1 MSFDL
6 PTLPVD
12 RPGLLFAVL
21 LAAVLV
27 APMAARR
34 IRLPEIVVLLFVGY
48 VIGPTGLGIVERA
61 GVVAT
66 LGTVGLLY
74 LMFVAGLELDIDDF
88 TSQRR
93 GSAGFGIATFVVPMA
108 LGTVTSLALGY
119 GMLASLLLGSCWAS
133 HTLIA
138 YPIFQ
143 RVGTVGNRAIAVS
156 VGATI
161 ITDTAA
167 LLVLAVIARAHQ
179 GALTP
184 LFWATLVPSLGL
196 VAFGTLRLL
205 PRLTGRFFSTLGQDR
220 SLRFLFV
227 MVALFGVASLFE
239 AIGIEAIVGAFVAG
253 LALNR
258 SVPNRGPLMER
269 IDFLGGTLFI
279 PLFLL
284 ATGMLIDL
292 SVLATP
298 RTLVHGVVFTAVA
311 LVAKLLAAVLAGR
324 LLRFTGPEIG
334 AMFALSSAQAAAT
347 LAAIVVGLEIGLL
360 DESTVN
366 AVMLVILVTCLA
378 APAAASRYAS
388 QLPRPQRQ
396 RNLGDLVLV
405 PMANP
410 DSAPRLVQVASA
422 FARADGGLVVPA
434 MIVSPETERTER
446 EESRQ
451 LEDRMV
457 RAAQSTGV
465 EARSILRIDAS
476 PAAGIAHTVVEQDA
490 SLLLMGWSGST
501 SRSSAVFGGVI
512 DAVLSRTGIPT
523 LLLFG
528 DEHPIDR
535 IVLIVDETVTTA
547 AGLPNLDLAITAAR
561 VLAKLEG
568 VPIEVITDRAG
579 GLADQWPPDTPE
591 ATVRY
596 DERRGAAVVRAH
608 ATARDLIVVPT
619 IGDDAHLRDVVA
631 PVATAA
637 PMGASLL
644 VALDTALRSGRA
656 PSAAPPG
663 HGLTVGRGDTGHR
676 RARPRRQRRN

>member
-6 PTLPVD
+6 PTLPID

-27 APMAARR
+27 APILARR
-34 IRLPEIVVLLFVGY
+34 IRLPEIVVLLFVGF
-48 VIGPTGLGIVERA
+48 VIGPTGLGVVERA

-66 LGTVGLLY
+66 LGTIGLLY
-74 LMFVAGLELDIDDF
+74 LMFVAGLELDLDDF
-88 TSQRR
+88 ASHRR
-93 GSAGFGIATFVVPMA
+93 GSAGFGIATFAVPMA

-119 GMLASLLLGSCWAS
+119 DMLASLLLASCWAS
-133 HTLIA
+133 HTLVA
-138 YPIFQ
+138 YPVFQ
-143 RVGTVGNRAIAVS
+143 RVGTVGNRAVAVS

-196 VAFGTLRLL
+196 VAFGALRLL
-205 PRLTGRFFSTLGQDR
+205 PRLASRFFSGLGQDR

-227 MVALFGVASLFE
+227 MVSLFGIASLFE

-258 SVPNRGPLMER
+258 SIPNRGPLMER

-292 SVLATP
+292 RVLAEP
-298 RTLVHGVVFTAVA
+298 RTLVRGVVFTAVA
-311 LVAKLLAAVLAGR
+311 LVAKLAAAVLAGR

-334 AMFALSSAQAAAT
+334 AMFALSTAQAAAT
-347 LAAIVVGLEIGLL
+347 LAAIVVGLDIGLL
-360 DESTVN
+360 DGSTVN
-366 AVMLVILVTCLA
+366 AVMLVILVTCLV

-388 QLPRPQRQ
+388 HLPRPERQ
-396 RNLGDLVLV
+396 RNLGERVLV

-422 FARADGGLVVPA
+422 FARTDGGLVVPA
-434 MIVSPETERTER
+434 MIVPPEADLAER
-446 EESRQ
+446 EASRR
-451 LEDRMV
+451 LEERMV
-457 RAAQSTGV
+457 QAAQSSGV
-465 EARSILRIDAS
+465 EARGILRIDAG

-490 SLLLMGWSGST
+490 SLLLMGWDGST

-512 DAVLSRTGIPT
+512 DAVLSRTSVPT

-528 DEHPIDR
+528 DEHPIER
-535 IVLIVDETVTTA
+535 ILLIVDDTVTTA
-547 AGLPNLDLAITAAR
+547 AGLPNLDLAIAAAR
-561 VLAKLEG
+561 VLSKLEG
-568 VPIEVITDRAG
+568 APIEAITNRPR
-579 GLADQWPPDTPE
+579 GLAERWLTETLD
-591 ATVRY
+591 ATVRH
-596 DERRGAAVVRAH
+596 DVRRGAAAVVAH

-619 IGDDAHLRDVVA
+619 IGDDAHLREVVV
-631 PVATAA
+631 PVAGAA
-637 PMGASLL
+637 PTGASLL
-644 VALDTALRSGRA
+644 VALDTAQRSGRA
-656 PSAAPPG
+656 ASGPPPG

-676 RARPRRQRRN
+676 GDRPRPHRG